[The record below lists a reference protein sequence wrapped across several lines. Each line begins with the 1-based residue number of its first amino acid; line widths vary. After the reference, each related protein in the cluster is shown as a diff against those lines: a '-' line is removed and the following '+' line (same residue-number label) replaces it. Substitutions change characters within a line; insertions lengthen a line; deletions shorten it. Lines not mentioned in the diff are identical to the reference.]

1 MEQQDLHITS
11 EFWDFIEFN
20 VPYYHDRA
28 DILRQSQ
35 LQLYIDGLD
44 SSVKGITREEAILLR
59 DNILQGLLFEAIKSF
74 TAKTPPITPGNVSL
88 HDYAETI
95 ADIAY
100 EAGMR
105 GFRPTNNS
113 RDTIGTI
120 IGWADEFSR
129 LHKETDWGDKE
140 YLDEIEK
147 FMEIKMNESSDE

>member
-20 VPYYHDRA
+20 VPNYHDRA

-35 LQLYIDGLD
+35 L
-44 SSVKGITREEAILLR
+44 REEAVLLR

-74 TAKTPPITPGNVSL
+74 TAKIPPITPGNVSL

-120 IGWADEFSR
+120 IGWADKFSR